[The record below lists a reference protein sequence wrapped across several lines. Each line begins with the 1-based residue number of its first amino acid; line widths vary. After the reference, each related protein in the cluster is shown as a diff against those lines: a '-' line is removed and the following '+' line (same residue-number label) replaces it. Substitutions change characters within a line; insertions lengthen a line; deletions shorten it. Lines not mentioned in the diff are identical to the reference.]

1 MKQNISEILQR
12 QLLLMGYRL
21 DSTLSENIKNLPI
34 IKEQT
39 APGTKLD
46 TSYGLSPEEEEKR
59 KKENEA
65 QTYPNY
71 CPFKEYTVLP
81 GEVEIRGEKG
91 TSKVVGVDPIPKGI
105 SGETYMDDVGFVQF
119 KYALDQ
125 AFGNMV
131 GQMMQ
136 CQNFFPIFTLH

>member
-59 KKENEA
+59 KN
-65 QTYPNY
+65 NH
-71 CPFKEYTVLP
+71 
-81 GEVEIRGEKG
+81 
-91 TSKVVGVDPIPKGI
+91 SPII
-105 SGETYMDDVGFVQF
+105 HS
-119 KYALDQ
+119 LDL
-125 AFGNMV
+125 NLKIIL
-131 GQMMQ
+131 
-136 CQNFFPIFTLH
+136 NF